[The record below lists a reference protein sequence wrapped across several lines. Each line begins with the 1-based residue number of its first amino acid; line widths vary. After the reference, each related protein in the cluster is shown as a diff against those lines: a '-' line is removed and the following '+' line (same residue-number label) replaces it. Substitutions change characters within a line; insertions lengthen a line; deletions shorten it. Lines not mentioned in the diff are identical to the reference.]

1 AGAEIT
7 GKYGHLLV
15 EVDGVRHARHARK
28 LEVKLSASKGVVQ
41 ASVAP
46 SGMVQVEF
54 ESGITDEKA
63 IRDML
68 RKSGLR
74 PCGSGS
80 GGAAEHAAQMD
91 DDHQHDHSGIFGS
104 NTELIF
110 AILSGVLLGVG
121 YGLSYTGVPN
131 WVSLALYIGAYF
143 FGGFFTAKEAIETV
157 AKGGFEIDFLML
169 VAAIGA
175 AILGEWAEG
184 ALLLFLFSLGHAL
197 EHYAMGRARKSIAAL
212 TELAPKTAMLKR
224 DGKTKEIGIDQLSV
238 GDVIVVR
245 PNSKISADGV
255 VV

>member
-1 AGAEIT
+1 MEKLKKELSLILPGIPDERDQCVQRLIGRLKDVRGLQDVHIANGSGDQPLLCFHYDPGILSTAKVERLAKQAGAEIT

-143 FGGFFTAKEAIETV
+143 
-157 AKGGFEIDFLML
+157 
-169 VAAIGA
+169 
-175 AILGEWAEG
+175 
-184 ALLLFLFSLGHAL
+184 
-197 EHYAMGRARKSIAAL
+197 
-212 TELAPKTAMLKR
+212 
-224 DGKTKEIGIDQLSV
+224 
-238 GDVIVVR
+238 
-245 PNSKISADGV
+245 
-255 VV
+255 